1 MNGLTKRNK
10 MAQHNYYWSCS
21 PFADWLRGTE
31 KLKMGT
37 SEEWDNWTTAAK
49 MKHNFRY
56 WLAEDFLSDLQD
68 FVTWPERK
76 LNDIR
81 YYVNN
86 RWITRSHA
94 LTAHPRDIKPGNWC
108 DVGNRFLPCL
118 FNELVD
124 FVEIEQAWHHCIW
137 SDEMKTKYNVPWYR
151 KGWLRLR
158 TWRCPEAGME
168 YLRWAETLTNEEFL
182 EEGEKHKA
190 EPTYQ
195 AKAAKEIIELYTWWT
210 TTYRNRPD
218 PYEASGW
225 SAHCDAMRVKYP
237 GSFFSSLNSKD
248 PEDRKASDKAHKL
261 LQKIEAAYAKEDEA
275 MMIRLIK
282 IRESLWT

>member
-1 MNGLTKRNK
+1 MRSN
-10 MAQHNYYWSCS
+10 YWSCS
-21 PFADWLRGTE
+21 KFSDWLRGTP
-31 KLKMGT
+31 KLKCGT
-37 SEEWDNWTTAAK
+37 GEQWDDWNKQAAK
-49 MKHNFRY
+49 NHPIRY
-56 WLAEDFLSDLQD
+56 WIAEEGLDHLQT
-68 FVTWPERK
+68 FVNYIPDK
-76 LNDIR
+76 LNDVR
-81 YYVNN
+81 YYINN
-86 RWITRSHA
+86 RWVSRTHS
-94 LTAHPRDIKPGNWC
+94 LTAHPRDIKPGQWQ

-137 SDEMKTKYNVPWYR
+137 SDESRTKFETPWWR
-151 KGWLRLR
+151 KGWLRWR

-168 YLRWAETLTNEEFL
+168 YLLWASTLTNEEFL
-182 EEGEKHKA
+182 DEGEKHLA
-190 EPTYQ
+190 VPTYQ

-218 PYEASGW
+218 PYDASGW
-225 SAHCDAMRVKYP
+225 SAHCAAMRGKHP
-237 GSFFSSLNSKD
+237 GSMFSSLNSKD

-261 LQKIEAAYAKEDEA
+261 LNKIKKAYEKEDEE

>member
-1 MNGLTKRNK
+1 MRS
-10 MAQHNYYWSCS
+10 HYWTIGK
-21 PFADWLRGTE
+21 FADWLRGTP
-31 KLKMGT
+31 KLKCGT
-37 SEEWDNWTTAAK
+37 SEQWDAWYAEAAK
-49 MKHNFRY
+49 AHPVRY
-56 WLAEDFLSDLQD
+56 WIAEEGLDHLQK
-68 FVTWPERK
+68 FVYYIPDK
-76 LNDIR
+76 LNDVR
-81 YYVNN
+81 YYINN
-86 RWITRSHA
+86 RWVSRSHS
-94 LTAHPRDIKPGNWC
+94 LTAHPRDIKPGNWQ
-108 DVGNRFLPCL
+108 DVGNRFLPCM

-137 SDEMKTKYNVPWYR
+137 SDDMKTKYDVPWYR
-151 KGWLRLR
+151 KGWLRWR
-158 TWRCPEAGME
+158 TWRSAEAGME

-210 TTYRNRPD
+210 VTYRNRPD

-225 SAHCDAMRVKYP
+225 TAACEAQREANGGKLS
-237 GSFFSSLNSKD
+237 FSSPKD
-248 PEDRKASDKAHKL
+248 PVLKKASDKAHKL
-261 LQKIEAAYAKEDEA
+261 LQKIEADYTKEDEV

>member
-1 MNGLTKRNK
+1 
-10 MAQHNYYWSCS
+10 MAHHSTYWSCT
-21 PFADWLRGTE
+21 PFADWIRGTK
-31 KLKMGT
+31 KLSMGT
-37 SEEWDNWTTAAK
+37 SEEWDNWTTQAQ

-56 WLAEDFLSDLQD
+56 WLAEEALGHIQD

-81 YYVNN
+81 YYINN
-86 RWITRSHA
+86 RWVSRSHS
-94 LTAHPRDIKPGNWC
+94 LTAHTRDIKPGQWS
-108 DVGNRFLPCL
+108 DVGNRFLPCM

-124 FVEIEQAWHHCIW
+124 FVEIEQAWHHCLW

-151 KGWLRLR
+151 KGWLRWR
-158 TWRCPEAGME
+158 TWRCPEAGLE

-182 EEGEKHKA
+182 EDGEKHKA

-210 TTYRNRPD
+210 VTYRNRPD
-218 PYEASGW
+218 PYDASGW
-225 SAHCDAMRVKYP
+225 TAACEASRVANGGK
-237 GSFFSSLNSKD
+237 LNWGQEKD
-248 PEDRKASDKAHKL
+248 PELKKATDKAHKL
-261 LQKIEAAYAKEDEA
+261 LQKIEAAYEKEDEA

-282 IRESLWT
+282 IRGSLWT

>member
-1 MNGLTKRNK
+1 MRS
-10 MAQHNYYWSCS
+10 HYWTCS
-21 PFADWLRGTE
+21 KFADWLRGSP
-31 KLKMGT
+31 KLKCGT
-37 SEEWDNWTTAAK
+37 SEEWDAWYATAAK
-49 MKHNFRY
+49 AHPIRY
-56 WLAEDFLSDLQD
+56 WIAEEGLDHVQK
-68 FVTWPERK
+68 FVYYIPDR

-81 YYVNN
+81 YYINN

-94 LTAHPRDIKPGNWC
+94 LTAHPRDIAPGTWR

-137 SDEMKTKYNVPWYR
+137 SDDAKTKFNVPWYR

-218 PYEASGW
+218 PMDASGW

-237 GSFFSSLNSKD
+237 GSMFSSLNSKD
-248 PEDRKASDKAHKL
+248 PADRKASDKAHKL
-261 LQKIEAAYAKEDEA
+261 LTKIEKAYEKEDEE